1 MGAAPQP
8 PSEPHH
14 DRANLKAQ
22 HSQAYD
28 VYFTVSGG
36 PRFVLW
42 NTNHGVTV
50 GENGISFAV
59 DGQART
65 CAFADVAGV
74 HLSSGSVGRD
84 IIDQCKIELA
94 SGDTITVSNAAS
106 KGLPNT
112 EQTQIY
118 RDFVYDLHGRL
129 AGAGQSK
136 ISFTAG
142 MSGLR
147 YKGLLVTLIIAG
159 LFFVATPLVLAIV
172 TGDFQA
178 LMLVGAGAF
187 FVWPFMRVLS
197 NNTPRNYTPDALP
210 DELIS

>member
-1 MGAAPQP
+1 MI
-8 PSEPHH
+8 EL
-14 DRANLKAQ
+14 NLKAQ

-42 NTNHGVTV
+42 NTNHGITDR
-50 GENGISFAV
+50 ENGMTFAV
-59 DGQART
+59 DGQTRT
-65 CAFADVAGV
+65 CAFSDVAGI
-74 HLSSGSVGRD
+74 HLGSVSVGRD

-106 KGLPNT
+106 KGFPNK

-142 MSGLR
+142 MSDLR
-147 YKGLLVTLIIAG
+147 YKGLFVTLMIAG
-159 LFFVATPLVLAIV
+159 LFFVATPLVLAV
-172 TGDFQA
+172 LTGDMKA
-178 LMLVGAGAF
+178 LMLVGAGALRLAIHAG
-187 FVWPFMRVLS
+187 P
-197 NNTPRNYTPDALP
+197 
-210 DELIS
+210 EQ

>member
-1 MGAAPQP
+1 MI
-8 PSEPHH
+8 EL
-14 DRANLKAQ
+14 NLKAQ

-42 NTNHGVTV
+42 NTNHGITV
-50 GENGISFAV
+50 GENGMSFAV
-59 DGQART
+59 DGQTRT
-65 CAFADVAGV
+65 CAFAAIAGV
-74 HLSSGSVGRD
+74 HLSSGSVGGD
-84 IIDQCKIELA
+84 TIDSCKIELS

-106 KGLPNT
+106 KGLPNQ
-112 EQTQIY
+112 EQTQLY

-142 MSGLR
+142 MSSTR
-147 YKGLLVTLIIAG
+147 YNVALVTLIIAG
-159 LFFVATPLVLAIV
+159 LFFIATPLVLALI
-172 TGDFQA
+172 TGDAHA
-178 LMLVGAGAF
+178 LILMGTGAF
-187 FVWPFMRVLS
+187 LVWPFMRVVG